1 MIPSFRYSP
10 DYNLVAIGTFWSRL
24 VGTEKY
30 TNWTLSGESEDI
42 PNFKFEVRIVM
53 YRD

>member
-1 MIPSFRYSP
+1 MANRDCFNNQSFR
-10 DYNLVAIGTFWSRL
+10 SRL